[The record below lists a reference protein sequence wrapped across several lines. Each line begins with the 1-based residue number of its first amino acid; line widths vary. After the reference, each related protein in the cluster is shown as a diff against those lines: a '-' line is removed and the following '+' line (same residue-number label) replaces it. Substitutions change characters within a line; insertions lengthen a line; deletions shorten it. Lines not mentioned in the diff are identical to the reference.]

1 MACATC
7 DNSAGENFGKAKLDF
22 ATGNFDGMM
31 DCVKV
36 LMYVQ
41 QLQGTVDKVLTYT
54 GKLTE
59 TSVTTLHTDLMAIKF
74 PNFELCV
81 GTATP
86 VDPVTPVTPA
96 KEPVTPVTPAK
107 EPVTPPASE
116 TKRRLQ
122 AMKTKAADK
131 PKVAD
136 KASADKPKVADKA
149 SADKPK
155 VAVKADAKADSSNAF
170 SVSKGKI
177 NVSFKASKDNWKNYI
192 DMDLLSAQ
200 KATFNLKFSAACL
213 ADKNLKSF
221 ITSMLYKNSAS
232 VNKATPFD
240 AIWKATGAA
249 FNMGANADAKA
260 QLGGFLGSYIETG
273 FQFGGKVKAEA
284 KGKVALKVAV
294 KPKVAVKAKVSR
306 RLQAVEV
313 TEPAFTTKKDGFEI
327 NNKNYESGL
336 TIPKTLSHD
345 GQTSVASANLLKTM
359 IALLSI
365 MYAML

>member
-7 DNSAGENFGKAKLDF
+7 DNSAGENFGKANLDF

-59 TSVTTLHTDLMAIKF
+59 TSVTTLHTDLMAIEF

-136 KASADKPKVADKA
+136 KASADKPKVA
-149 SADKPK
+149 
-155 VAVKADAKADSSNAF
+155 VKADAKADSSNAF

-200 KATFNLKFSAACL
+200 KATFNLKYSAACL

>member
-1 MACATC
+1 
-7 DNSAGENFGKAKLDF
+7 
-22 ATGNFDGMM
+22 
-31 DCVKV
+31 
-36 LMYVQ
+36 
-41 QLQGTVDKVLTYT
+41 
-54 GKLTE
+54 
-59 TSVTTLHTDLMAIKF
+59 
-74 PNFELCV
+74 
-81 GTATP
+81 
-86 VDPVTPVTPA
+86 
-96 KEPVTPVTPAK
+96 
-107 EPVTPPASE
+107 
-116 TKRRLQ
+116 
-122 AMKTKAADK
+122 
-131 PKVAD
+131 
-136 KASADKPKVADKA
+136 
-149 SADKPK
+149 
-155 VAVKADAKADSSNAF
+155 
-170 SVSKGKI
+170 
-177 NVSFKASKDNWKNYI
+177 
-192 DMDLLSAQ
+192 MDLLSAQ
-200 KATFNLKFSAACL
+200 KATFNLKYSAACL

>member
-7 DNSAGENFGKAKLDF
+7 DNSAGENFGKANLDF

-59 TSVTTLHTDLMAIKF
+59 TSVTTVHTDLMAIEF

-122 AMKTKAADK
+122 AMKTMLPISQRLLIKLLPISQRLLLK
-131 PKVAD
+131 PMP
-136 KASADKPKVADKA
+136 KPILQMLSLFPREKLM
-149 SADKPK
+149 
-155 VAVKADAKADSSNAF
+155 
-170 SVSKGKI
+170 SVSRHPKTIGR
-177 NVSFKASKDNWKNYI
+177 
-192 DMDLLSAQ
+192 
-200 KATFNLKFSAACL
+200 
-213 ADKNLKSF
+213 
-221 ITSMLYKNSAS
+221 ITS
-232 VNKATPFD
+232 
-240 AIWKATGAA
+240 IWI
-249 FNMGANADAKA
+249 F
-260 QLGGFLGSYIETG
+260 
-273 FQFGGKVKAEA
+273 
-284 KGKVALKVAV
+284 
-294 KPKVAVKAKVSR
+294 
-306 RLQAVEV
+306 
-313 TEPAFTTKKDGFEI
+313 
-327 NNKNYESGL
+327 
-336 TIPKTLSHD
+336 
-345 GQTSVASANLLKTM
+345 
-359 IALLSI
+359 
-365 MYAML
+365 